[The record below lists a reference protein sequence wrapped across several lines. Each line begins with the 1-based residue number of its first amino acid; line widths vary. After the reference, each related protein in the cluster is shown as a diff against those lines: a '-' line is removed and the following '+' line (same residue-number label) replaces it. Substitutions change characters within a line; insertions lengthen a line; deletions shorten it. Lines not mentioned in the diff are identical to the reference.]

1 MSGQEGWN
9 EKSRDLLARMLRDS
23 GCSEFGMMVASG
35 HGKGCVPDIAHDHWG
50 APYVIDEAGCEVA
63 DSLVSFSD
71 EGDVSACAWVKVTP
85 YSPVVGLG
93 VDLVDAVDFREAERG
108 SFLVRAL
115 FNEDEVRLV
124 RESHPKDV
132 PVGYAFA
139 FGAKEAAFKATS
151 QPLRAWRQRHDGG
164 LFFEVRDFALAAD
177 GLHAEG
183 VRRAANVFP
192 TLGIDR
198 IRLGHASL
206 SDLVLVVAL
215 AIGINET

>member
-1 MSGQEGWN
+1 MLEEVDAGLY
-9 EKSRDLLARMLRDS
+9 DLVEVLGACLVDAAIANVAALGVDDQHGTTSLGVGAQRATASAHGALVRKLDAIPVRIAR
-23 GCSEFGMMVASG
+23 V
-35 HGKGCVPDIAHDHWG
+35 
-50 APYVIDEAGCEVA
+50 YEV
-63 DSLVSFSD
+63 
-71 EGDVSACAWVKVTP
+71 
-85 YSPVVGLG
+85 G
-93 VDLVDAVDFREAERG
+93 VDLVDAADFREAERG

-198 IRLGHASL
+198 IRLGHARL
-206 SDLVLVVAL
+206 GDLVLVVAL
-215 AIGINET
+215 AIGTNET